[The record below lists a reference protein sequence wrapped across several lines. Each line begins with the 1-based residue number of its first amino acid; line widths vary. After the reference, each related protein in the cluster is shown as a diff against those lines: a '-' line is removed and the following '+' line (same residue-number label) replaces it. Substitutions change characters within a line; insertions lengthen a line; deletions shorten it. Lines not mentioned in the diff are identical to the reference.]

1 MEKHTVFDSPE
12 ATVDV
17 HPADKLVH
25 LIWKGDAAG
34 PTFRAPVEKLI
45 EAARE
50 FKLVYF
56 LSDTRC
62 MGPILF
68 HDTEW
73 TERVALPQLIQ
84 AGLRRSA
91 VLTSRNVLNNIAV
104 DNMVA
109 SIPREAPYTV
119 AYFDETEKAL
129 HWLYKDEHVA
139 VPQLHL
145 Q

>member
-1 MEKHTVFDSPE
+1 MERLTVFDSPE
-12 ATVDV
+12 AIVEV
-17 HPADKLVH
+17 YPSEKLVY
-25 LIWKGDAAG
+25 LTWKGNAAG
-34 PTFRAPVEKLI
+34 PTFRAPVLKLI

-50 FKLVYF
+50 YKLLYF
-56 LSDTRC
+56 LSDTRR
-62 MGPILF
+62 MGAILY

-73 TERVALPQLIQ
+73 TEREALPQIIQ

-119 AYFDETEKAL
+119 AYFDEPDQAL
-129 HWLYKDEHVA
+129 QW
-139 VPQLHL
+139 
-145 Q
+145 